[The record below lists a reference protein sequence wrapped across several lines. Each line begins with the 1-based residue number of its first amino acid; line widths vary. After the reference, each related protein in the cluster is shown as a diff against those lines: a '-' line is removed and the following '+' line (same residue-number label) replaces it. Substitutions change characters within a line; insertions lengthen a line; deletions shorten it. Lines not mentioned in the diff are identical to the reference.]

1 MCYLDV
7 KQMSNV
13 LIAKK
18 LRKNT
23 CSLEKEVAATR
34 YEKKWNT
41 IFVFFIN
48 VGVWTNLRTP

>member
-1 MCYLDV
+1 
-7 KQMSNV
+7 MSNV

-23 CSLEKEVAATR
+23 CSLEKEVTATR
-34 YEKKWNT
+34 YEKKMEYN
-41 IFVFFIN
+41 FCFFIN